1 MFNFHALLDRLF
13 YRATSFS
20 IFFRL
25 WGAMI
30 LVVLVLGAMS
40 FYGINKTIR
49 PSAKRVVEDTLV
61 DTSKLVAL
69 LIADEVDKLIKTGES
84 KTLTGILVGLDD
96 TLLGLP
102 DFDGKSWYDNKSSS
116 QFHLYITDKD
126 GVVIYDSMGVSVGQ
140 DFARWNDVYLTLH
153 GMYGA
158 RSTKVNGSSVMY
170 VASPIIKDEKLI
182 GVVSIGKPTRSLLPY
197 LHASQRELIKILI
210 GAMLVALVV
219 SALVAIWFRHS
230 LSLVVGFADNLAK
243 KSRPHFYLGRE
254 LNTLTDS
261 IGQMKDTLENRA
273 YVAEYVHTLTHELK
287 SPLSAITASSEL
299 LIDDISESDRRAFAM
314 LIGEQAGRMTMLI
327 DRLLTLARLE
337 QPTFE
342 LDVQMVDMQAICQNL
357 ISQYQ
362 PKFTQKSLD
371 VALIGRTKIQGD
383 MFWLGQAID
392 NLLENAT
399 AHAISFVLVVLD
411 GGRMMVVND
420 CELLPDFVV
429 HRAFER
435 YFSMG
440 HDKKGVGLGLPLVA
454 SVAEKHGGTV
464 GFGQM
469 SLAEFIKTLPAHLAS
484 QIPNAINHEQNL
496 VVVQMTFEA

>member
-1 MFNFHALLDRLF
+1 MFDFHAFLDRLF

-25 WGAMI
+25 WGAMV

-61 DTSKLVAL
+61 DASKLVAL
-69 LIADEVDKLIKTGES
+69 LIADDVDKLIKTGKSDIITKELA
-84 KTLTGILVGLDD
+84 KLD
-96 TLLGLP
+96 TALL
-102 DFDGKSWYDNKSSS
+102 KSSVPNEKVWYDNKTSS

-126 GVVIYDSMGVSVGQ
+126 GVVIYDSMDKSVGQ
-140 DFARWNDVYLTLH
+140 DFSRWNDVYLTLH

-158 RSTKVNGSSVMY
+158 RSTDVYGSSVMY

-210 GAMLVALVV
+210 TAMLVALVV
-219 SALVAIWFRHS
+219 SALVAMWFRHS
-230 LSLVVGFADNLAK
+230 LSLVVGFTDNLAK

-254 LNTLTDS
+254 LNALTTS
-261 IGQMKDTLENRA
+261 IAQMKDTLENRA

-299 LIDDISESDRRAFAM
+299 LIDDIAESDRRAFAM
-314 LIGEQAGRMTMLI
+314 LIGEQAGRMTTLI

-342 LDVQMVDMQAICQNL
+342 LDVQEVDLYTFCQDL
-357 ISQYQ
+357 IAQNQ
-362 PKFTQKSLD
+362 TKFLQKSLD
-371 VALIGRTKIQGD
+371 VALIGHAKIQGD
-383 MFWLGQAID
+383 VFWLGQAID

-411 GGRMMVVND
+411 ERRVMVVND

-435 YFSMG
+435 YFSMS

-469 SLAEFIKTLPAHLAS
+469 SLDKFIKTLPAHLAS
-484 QIPNAINHEQNL
+484 QIPNTLLSHEQNL
-496 VVVQMTFEA
+496 VVVQMVF